1 VADVAAAVADTHA
14 VVFHATGGSKLGRDA
29 RALFNRVESGA
40 AVIYVPTVVLWECGL
55 LARAGRLT
63 LRRSL
68 GAFAADLFSNP
79 AFHPVP
85 ITAAHVVDA
94 DGLGFTRDPFDALIV
109 AVARELELPLITRDQ
124 AIENAGVVETIW

>member
-14 VVFHATGGSKLGRDA
+14 LVFHATGSRKLGPDA
-29 RALFNRVESGA
+29 RALFDRVEAGA
-40 AVIYVPTVVLWECGL
+40 AVIYVPAVVIWECAL
-55 LARAGRLT
+55 LTRAGRLA
-63 LRRSL
+63 LRQSV
-68 GAFAADLFSNP
+68 AVFAADLFSNP

-109 AVARELELPLITRDQ
+109 AVARDLDLPLITRDQ
-124 AIENAGVVETIW
+124 AIEDSGVVETLW